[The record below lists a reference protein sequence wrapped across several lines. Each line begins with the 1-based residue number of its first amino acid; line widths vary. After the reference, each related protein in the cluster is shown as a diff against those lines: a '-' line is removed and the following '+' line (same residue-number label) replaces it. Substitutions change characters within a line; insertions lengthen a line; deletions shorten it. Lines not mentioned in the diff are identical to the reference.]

1 MSTSSLLTLNAAT
14 SPNAPGTVAVAGVNG
29 FSTARSLAIIATVR
43 GATGGVLDIYIQD
56 SPDNVTWFDYWH
68 LTQLSAGAAAKTFCY
83 CPSASNAI
91 VEIGSGLSP
100 ILAAGAVRGGPWCDW
115 LRVLYVAGASTSA
128 GGAQTARVLAAR

>member
-1 MSTSSLLTLNAAT
+1 VSTSSLLTLNAAT

-43 GATGGVLDIYIQD
+43 GA
-56 SPDNVTWFDYWH
+56 TWFDYWH